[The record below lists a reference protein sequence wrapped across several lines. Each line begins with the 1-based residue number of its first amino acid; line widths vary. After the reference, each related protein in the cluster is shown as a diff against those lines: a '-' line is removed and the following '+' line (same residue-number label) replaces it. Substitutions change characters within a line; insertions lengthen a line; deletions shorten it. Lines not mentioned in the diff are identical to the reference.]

1 MRKHRSSAAS
11 GSLHEV
17 KSEEARSR
25 PGPAGQTKPSHGTG
39 RSKPRAGPPVGL
51 QIVAT
56 PIGNASDIT
65 LRAVEVLAW
74 VDVIACEDTR
84 VTAKLLAIHGI
95 SRPLVAYHE
104 HSAEKVRPQLIGRL
118 KKGETVALVSDA
130 GTPLISD
137 PGYKL
142 VRACLAEGI
151 PVTPL
156 PGASALLAALVVS
169 GLPTDRFL
177 FSGFLPPKT
186 AQRRRQLEE
195 LKQVPAT
202 LVFMES
208 AKRLGAALMDMADV
222 LGPEREAAVAREM
235 TKLFENVRRGT
246 LGDLA
251 RHYIETGPPKGEVTI
266 VVAPPPA
273 KNAISAAD
281 LDQAIERALAGLS
294 LRDAVA
300 AVAAATGAPRRQV
313 YARALAVKKGGGR
326 TPGP

>member
-1 MRKHRSSAAS
+1 
-11 GSLHEV
+11 
-17 KSEEARSR
+17 
-25 PGPAGQTKPSHGTG
+25 
-39 RSKPRAGPPVGL
+39 
-51 QIVAT
+51 VAT

-65 LRAVEVLAW
+65 LRAIEVLAW

-84 VTAKLLAIHGI
+84 VTSKLLAIHGI

-104 HSAEKVRPQLIGRL
+104 HSAEKVRPQLIRRL

-142 VRACLAEGI
+142 VRACLDEGI

-169 GLPTDRFL
+169 GLPTDRFM

-186 AQRRRQLEE
+186 AARRRALEE

-208 AKRLGAALMDMADV
+208 AKRLGPSLMDMADV

-235 TKLFENVRRGT
+235 TKLFESVRHGT

-266 VVAPPPA
+266 VVAPPRA
-273 KNAISAAD
+273 KSAKDVSDAE
-281 LDQAIERALAGLS
+281 LDRAIERALAGHS

-300 AVAAATGAPRRQV
+300 HVTRTTGAPRRHV
-313 YARALAVKKGGGR
+313 YARALAVKQGGGR